1 MKRMALAVAAAL
13 ASIGFAGNTPAQEKT
28 VSIAAFGVKSGV
40 LRLFGLNSEAAIN
53 AAVEEVNRSGGV
65 KLADGS
71 KAKMVVQ
78 PYLDDR
84 CNAEEGIA
92 VIRRLVGTDALVAI
106 GPTCSNV
113 AEPLYG
119 ILQKKVDDPKDT
131 GLQFPILT
139 DVAIK
144 VGLAQISEWSFRNVP
159 NENTMYSSLYY
170 WLKTTRPELKT
181 VYGGVEEDFAHSR
194 ASWHVVMKERASAN
208 GYKVLGESKWLL
220 NDTNFSTQVREIKK
234 ANPDILSIA
243 AHPFTTCGLLKE
255 MERQGVKP
263 KLIVG
268 LTSTSSQETMQ
279 GCPKQAEG
287 MIIPSS
293 FAPVSKEAKFASEQT
308 AKKKGAADLHSM
320 AAWENVFI
328 LKEVMEQAGI
338 SGKKDAASVQADRRK
353 VRDGLAA
360 LKTTKGLLGTNKR
373 TADREADK
381 PYVFV
386 HAKSGNW
393 LVLHNPL

>member
-1 MKRMALAVAAAL
+1 
-13 ASIGFAGNTPAQEKT
+13 
-28 VSIAAFGVKSGV
+28 
-40 LRLFGLNSEAAIN
+40 
-53 AAVEEVNRSGGV
+53 
-65 KLADGS
+65 
-71 KAKMVVQ
+71 
-78 PYLDDR
+78 
-84 CNAEEGIA
+84 
-92 VIRRLVGTDALVAI
+92 
-106 GPTCSNV
+106 
-113 AEPLYG
+113 LYG

-194 ASWHVVMKERASAN
+194 ASWHVVMKERANAN
-208 GYKVLGESKWLL
+208 GYTVLGESKWLL

-255 MERQGVKP
+255 MQRQGVKP

-328 LKEVMEQAGI
+328 LKEVMEQAKI
-338 SGKKDAASVQADRRK
+338 SGKKDPASIQADRRK
-353 VRDGLAA
+353 IRDGLAA

-373 TADREADK
+373 TVDREADK

-386 HAKSGNW
+386 HAKSGTW
-393 LVLHNPL
+393 QVLHNPL